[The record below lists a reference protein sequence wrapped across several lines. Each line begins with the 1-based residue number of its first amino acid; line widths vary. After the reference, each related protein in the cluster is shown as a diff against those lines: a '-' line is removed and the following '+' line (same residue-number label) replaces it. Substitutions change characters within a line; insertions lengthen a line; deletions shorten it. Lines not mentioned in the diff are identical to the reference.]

1 MCAFFLR
8 IGRARDAT
16 QVLVGITDFLLP
28 LEVQV
33 CSLVNAVTYKKK
45 HANKLG
51 TSTTLHN
58 VYYKTLTM
66 TIGDLFIFTLLDR
79 KLCI

>member
-33 CSLVNAVTYKKK
+33 CSSVNAVTY
-45 HANKLG
+45 NKLG